1 MVWIRFFFALATPCF
16 RAKTDGQT
24 AQIANGRRPGGEEK
38 KPFIRRERRVS
49 LGVKN
54 YFRRTSVCGENVKV
68 FEIPPK
74 KKRIFAPVPYPWRRR
89 WWRRRKKIPPCR
101 NASLAKPKYPNHH
114 PIPPPNPRIRKRVC
128 YFFLDFSHIQVFFF
142 FPFWPQKT
150 RTATIQQHLT
160 HTSVSRKNR
169 NMAPG
174 KKGGGDRIF
183 ISASAAAEAKIEKKC
198 WGRLC
203 CGKPAS
209 RKRLK
214 IRFGARNFPW
224 KKGRP
229 RPNGVFPLF
238 SFVTVHDFTQ
248 KKKKKY
254 GKFFPLFF
262 SLHFPLLWSKTSVWV
277 SSIG

>member
-1 MVWIRFFFALATPCF
+1 MWKCL
-16 RAKTDGQT
+16 
-24 AQIANGRRPGGEEK
+24 E
-38 KPFIRRERRVS
+38 
-49 LGVKN
+49 
-54 YFRRTSVCGENVKV
+54 FRR
-68 FEIPPK
+68 K
-74 KKRIFAPVPYPWRRR
+74 KKNFCACRGISYPWRRR
-89 WWRRRKKIPPCR
+89 WRRRKKIPPCR
-101 NASLAKPKYPNHH
+101 NASLAKPSIQITTKTPT
-114 PIPPPNPRIRKRVC
+114 NPRIRKQVC